1 MFRDPSSYFRR
12 YADLDDD
19 EAVATARRIWNE
31 INGVNLRDNIA
42 PTRGRARLILEKGP
56 DHAVRRVLLRRL

>member
-1 MFRDPSSYFRR
+1 MPGI
-12 YADLDDD
+12 LTIEND
-19 EAVATARRIWNE
+19 EATARDIWTR
-31 INGVNLRDNIA
+31 INGANLRRNIA